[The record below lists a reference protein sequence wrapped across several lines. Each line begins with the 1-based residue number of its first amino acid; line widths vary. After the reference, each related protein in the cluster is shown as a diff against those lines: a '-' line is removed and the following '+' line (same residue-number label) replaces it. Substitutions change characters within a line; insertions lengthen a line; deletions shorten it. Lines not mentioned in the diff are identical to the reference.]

1 MAAQIVFFVRPFFN
15 QMKKLIAIIII
26 ASGITAVFA
35 DTITNGVVQEK
46 KSPWESNAS
55 LGFTLTRGNS
65 DTSLFTAKVLTARKD
80 IYNEWLLG
88 ADGAYGE
95 NSGVEN
101 ADSVHSFGQWNHLF
115 SEKLYG
121 YMRLDG
127 LHDGIADI
135 KYRITVG
142 PGAGYYFLKETN
154 TTLSAEAGGA
164 EVFEQL
170 GSVHDSFA
178 TLRLAETFE
187 HKFAEH
193 GARVWQ
199 TFEILPQVDNFNN
212 YIVNAEIGIEAGI
225 ARNLSLQSYIDDSF
239 DNQPAFGRLRNDVK
253 LVTGISYKF

>member
-35 DTITNGVVQEK
+35 DTSTNGVVQEK

-101 ADSVHSFGQWNHLF
+101 ADS
-115 SEKLYG
+115 
-121 YMRLDG
+121 
-127 LHDGIADI
+127 GII
-135 KYRITVG
+135 SSRKSSTVICVW
-142 PGAGYYFLKETN
+142 TDS
-154 TTLSAEAGGA
+154 TTALPTLNIASP
-164 EVFEQL
+164 
-170 GSVHDSFA
+170 SV
-178 TLRLAETFE
+178 
-187 HKFAEH
+187 
-193 GARVWQ
+193 
-199 TFEILPQVDNFNN
+199 
-212 YIVNAEIGIEAGI
+212 
-225 ARNLSLQSYIDDSF
+225 
-239 DNQPAFGRLRNDVK
+239 
-253 LVTGISYKF
+253 LVPVIIS

>member
-15 QMKKLIAIIII
+15 QMKKLITIIII
-26 ASGITAVFA
+26 AARIPAVFA
-35 DTITNGVVQEK
+35 DTSTNGVVQEK

-65 DTSLFTAKVLTARKD
+65 DTSLFTAKVFTSRKD
-80 IYNEWLLG
+80 DFNEWLLG

-101 ADSVHSFGQWNHLF
+101 ADSLHGFGQWNHLF
-115 SEKLYG
+115 SEKFFS
-121 YMRLDG
+121 YMRVDA
-127 LHDGIADI
+127 LHDGIAGI
-135 KYRITVG
+135 KYRVTIG
-142 PGAGYYFLKETN
+142 PGAGYYLLKETN
-154 TTLSAEAGGA
+154 TTLSAEAGCA
-164 EVFEQL
+164 EVIEQR
-170 GSVHDSFA
+170 GTSDNSYA
-178 TLRLAETFE
+178 TLRLAEKFE

-212 YIVNAEIGIEAGI
+212 YIINAEIGIEAGI